1 MFTGIVETLG
11 TVIQIIPNDKGKTF
25 IIEASD
31 IMDDLE
37 IGDSISVNGVCLT
50 VTKKDNPSFYL
61 DLVPETLKLS
71 NLGEIKNSSN
81 VNLERA
87 LTLSTRLGGHMLQGH
102 IETVGVIV
110 DKTEVGDGAE
120 ITVAIDPNYLKYCIP
135 KGSIGL
141 DGISLTIASLNE
153 NFIKIAI
160 IPHTLEYTNL
170 GKKSTGDSLN
180 VETDIIGKYIER
192 LINIEDLD
200 EEFDPN
206 IYSKLRTW
214 GFGET

>member
-1 MFTGIVETLG
+1 
-11 TVIQIIPNDKGKTF
+11 
-25 IIEASD
+25 
-31 IMDDLE
+31 MDDLK

-50 VTKKDNPSFYL
+50 VTKMEDPQFHL

-71 NLGEIKNSSN
+71 TLGDLKENSS

-87 LTLSTRLGGHMLQGH
+87 ITLSTRLGGHLLQGH
-102 IETVGVIV
+102 VETVGVIV
-110 DKTEVGDGAE
+110 DKTEVGEGAE
-120 ITVAIDPNYLKYCIP
+120 LTVAIDPNFLKYCIP

-141 DGISLTIASLNE
+141 DGISLTIANLNE

-160 IPHTLEYTNL
+160 IPHTLEHTNL
-170 GKKSTGDSLN
+170 GIKTTGDSLN
-180 VETDIIGKYIER
+180 VETDIVGKYIER

-200 EEFDPN
+200 EDFDPN

>member
-1 MFTGIVETLG
+1 MFTGIVETIG
-11 TVIQIIPNDKGKTF
+11 KVSKIIPNEKGETF
-25 IIEASD
+25 IIEASK
-31 IMDDLE
+31 IMDDLK

-50 VTKKDNPSFYL
+50 VTKMEDPQFHL

-71 NLGEIKNSSN
+71 TLGDLKENSS

-87 LTLSTRLGGHMLQGH
+87 ITLSTRLGGHLLQGH
-102 IETVGVIV
+102 VETVGVIV
-110 DKTEVGDGAE
+110 DKTEVGEGAE
-120 ITVAIDPNYLKYCIP
+120 LTVAIDPNFLKYCIP

-141 DGISLTIASLNE
+141 DGISLTIANLNE

-160 IPHTLEYTNL
+160 IPHTLEHTNL
-170 GKKSTGDSLN
+170 GIKTTGDSLN
-180 VETDIIGKYIER
+180 VETDIVGKYIER
-192 LINIEDLD
+192 LINIEDID
-200 EEFDPN
+200 EDFDSN

>member
-1 MFTGIVETLG
+1 MFTGIVETIG
-11 TVIQIIPNDKGKTF
+11 KVSQITPNEKSKTF
-25 IIEASD
+25 IIEASE
-31 IMDDLE
+31 IMDDLKV
-37 IGDSISVNGVCLT
+37 GDSISVNGVCLT
-50 VTKKDNPSFYL
+50 VTKIVGPKFHI

-71 NLGEIKNSSN
+71 TLGDLKENSN

-102 IETVGVIV
+102 VETVGVIV

-120 ITVAIDPNYLKYCIP
+120 LTVALDPKFLKFCIP
-135 KGSIGL
+135 KGSIAL

-160 IPHTLEYTNL
+160 IPHTLENTNL
-170 GKKSTGDSLN
+170 GVKTTGDSLN

-192 LINIEDLD
+192 LINIEELD
-200 EEFDPN
+200 EDFDPN
-206 IYSKLRTW
+206 IYSKLRSW

>member
-110 DKTEVGDGAE
+110 DKTEVGAGAE

-160 IPHTLEYTNL
+160 IPHTLEHTNL

-206 IYSKLRTW
+206 IYSKLRNW

>member
-1 MFTGIVETLG
+1 MFTGIVETIG
-11 TVIQIIPNDKGKTF
+11 KVSKIIPNEKGETF
-25 IIEASD
+25 IIEASK
-31 IMDDLE
+31 IMDDLK

-50 VTKKDNPSFYL
+50 ITKMEDPQFHL

-71 NLGEIKNSSN
+71 TLGDLKENSS

-87 LTLSTRLGGHMLQGH
+87 ITLSTRLGGHLLQGH
-102 IETVGVIV
+102 VETVGVIV
-110 DKTEVGDGAE
+110 DKTEVGEGAE
-120 ITVAIDPNYLKYCIP
+120 LTVAIDPNFLKYCIP

-141 DGISLTIASLNE
+141 DGISLTIANLNE

-160 IPHTLEYTNL
+160 IPHTLEHTNL
-170 GKKSTGDSLN
+170 GIKTTGDSLN
-180 VETDIIGKYIER
+180 VETDIVGKYIER

-200 EEFDPN
+200 EDFDPN